1 MDGINIVL
9 ASNAQNVFDIQIS
22 IGRALALAYL
32 ISLVSLVTVQGKGIF
47 FGIYSNGANA

>member
-1 MDGINIVL
+1 MYGINIVL

-22 IGRALALAYL
+22 IGRTLALAYL
-32 ISLVSLVTVQGKGIF
+32 ISLVGLVTVQGKGIF